1 MRYVVMNDA
10 HEDPKTG
17 DIVPKQVKLDTFA
30 PTAPLPPNH
39 KAYFLP
45 RIRCIDCP
53 GKLYNAGPG
62 QSVNNF
68 ELHLRNRQHMDNVR
82 RRTGQPPQA

>member
-10 HEDPKTG
+10 HEDPTG
-17 DIVPKQVKLDTFA
+17 KVVPKQVKLDTFA
-30 PTAPLPPNH
+30 PTAPLPPSH

-62 QSVNNF
+62 PSVNNF